1 MNHRKYLDETHLDH
15 NIKIPLY
22 YQTPVY
28 WKNKFMHTTFNM
40 DCSNLYLHLQKVSSD
55 KLQVNIYVNSN
66 TLKLVS
72 EIQQRCSNLWNLIF
86 LVCFTSET
94 RLPFLLLFC
103 FWIFVLFLWIVYAR
117 SNSRH
122 QRFHIYRS
130 QIKCVNKITSTKNR

>member
-72 EIQQRCSNLWNLIF
+72 EIQQRCSISEIWFF
-86 LVCFTSET
+86 LFVLPPKLDFPFFYSSVSES
-94 RLPFLLLFC
+94 LFC
-103 FWIFVLFLWIVYAR
+103 FSESYMQDQIAGIKDCIFTEAK
-117 SNSRH
+117 SNA
-122 QRFHIYRS
+122 
-130 QIKCVNKITSTKNR
+130 STR